1 MDINMTNND
10 YYEFETTNHNLKGLV
25 VISHGMAEHI
35 GRYSWLIEKLN
46 ADGYSVIAKD
56 HRGHG
61 KNILK
66 GMTPGFFSHKNGWTK
81 VSDDLRNTI
90 NFAIAKHPNI
100 DCFLLGHS
108 MGSWIAL
115 SLLDR
120 KLNIN
125 GLVIAGSSKLSG
137 FLIYTQL
144 MLVKFEVFIKGPTKT
159 SKLID
164 NLTLRKFNNA
174 YKPTKTPNDWISS
187 DPNSVNDYT
196 NDPLCGF
203 MVTNSLWNDLCK
215 GLIQIF
221 QKNFYSTSN
230 KNIPIL
236 IISGKNDAASSNGV
250 LAKKLHAFLSNIFD
264 NVAIKLI
271 NEARHEVFTE
281 INKDSTYKL
290 FLSFIQK

>member
-10 YYEFETTNHNLKGLV
+10 YYEFETTNSNLKGLV

-46 ADGYSVIAKD
+46 ADGYIVIAKD

-66 GMTPGFFSHKNGWTK
+66 GMTPGLFANNDGWTK
-81 VSDDLRNTI
+81 VGDDLRNTL
-90 NFAIAKHPNI
+90 NFAIKKYPNL

-125 GLVIAGSSKLSG
+125 GLIITGSSKLSR
-137 FLIYTQL
+137 LQIYIQL
-144 MLVKFEVFIKGPTKT
+144 MLIKFEIFFKGPMKT
-159 SKLID
+159 SQIID
-164 NLTLRKFNNA
+164 NLTLRKFNNE

-196 NDPLCGF
+196 KDPLCGF

-215 GLIQIF
+215 GLIKIF
-221 QKNFYSTSN
+221 HKNFYSSFN
-230 KNIPIL
+230 VNIPIL
-236 IISGKNDAASSNGV
+236 IISGKNDAANSNGV
-250 LAKKLHAFLSNIFD
+250 LANKLHVFLSTIFN
-264 NVAIKLI
+264 NVSIKLI
-271 NEARHEVFTE
+271 SDARHEVFTE
-281 INKDSTYKL
+281 INKESTYKL
-290 FLSFIQK
+290 FLSFIRK

>member
-1 MDINMTNND
+1 
-10 YYEFETTNHNLKGLV
+10 
-25 VISHGMAEHI
+25 MAEHI

-61 KNILK
+61 KNILQ
-66 GMTPGFFSHKNGWTK
+66 GMTPGLFADKDGWTK

-90 NFAIAKHPNI
+90 NFAVEKHPNL

-125 GLVIAGSSKLSG
+125 GLIITGSSKLSR
-137 FLIYTQL
+137 LIIYSQL
-144 MLVKFEVFIKGPTKT
+144 MLIKCEIFFKGSKKS

-164 NLTLRKFNNA
+164 NLTLRKFNNE

-187 DPNSVNDYT
+187 DQNSVNDYT

-215 GLIQIF
+215 GLIKIF
-221 QKNFYSTSN
+221 HKNFYSSFN
-230 KNIPIL
+230 VNIPIL

-250 LAKKLHAFLSNIFD
+250 LANKLHIFLSTIFN
-264 NVAIKLI
+264 NVSINLI
-271 NEARHEVFTE
+271 SDARHEIFTE
-281 INKDSTYKL
+281 INKESTYKL

>member
-1 MDINMTNND
+1 MDIDMTNND

-46 ADGYSVIAKD
+46 ANGYNVIAKD

-61 KNILK
+61 NNILK
-66 GMTPGFFSHKNGWTK
+66 GMMPGFFSNKNGWTK
-81 VSDDLRNTI
+81 VSNDLRNTI

-125 GLVIAGSSKLSG
+125 ALVITGSSKLSRL
-137 FLIYTQL
+137 LIYTQL
-144 MLVKFEVFIKGPTKT
+144 LIIKFEVFFKGPTKA
-159 SKLID
+159 SQLID
-164 NLTLRKFNNA
+164 NLTLRKFNNK

-187 DPNSVNDYT
+187 DPCSVNDYT

-203 MVTNSLWNDLCK
+203 IVTNSLWNDLCK
-215 GLIQIF
+215 GLMQIF
-221 QKNFYSTSN
+221 HKNFYSSSN
-230 KNIPIL
+230 VNIPIL

-250 LAKKLHAFLSNIFD
+250 LAKKLYAFLSNIFN
-264 NVAIKLI
+264 NVSIKLI
-271 NEARHEVFTE
+271 NDARHEVFTE
-281 INKDSTYKL
+281 VNKETTFKV

>member
-1 MDINMTNND
+1 MTNND
-10 YYEFETTNHNLKGLV
+10 YYEFETTNPNLKGLV

-61 KNILK
+61 KNILQ
-66 GMTPGFFSHKNGWTK
+66 GMTPGLFADKDGWTK

-90 NFAIAKHPNI
+90 NFAVEKHPNL

-125 GLVIAGSSKLSG
+125 GLIITGSSKLSRL
-137 FLIYTQL
+137 LIYIQL
-144 MLVKFEVFIKGPTKT
+144 MLIKFEIFFKGSMKT
-159 SKLID
+159 SHLID
-164 NLTLRKFNNA
+164 NLTLRKFNNE

-215 GLIQIF
+215 GLIEIF
-221 QKNFYSTSN
+221 HKNFYSSFN
-230 KNIPIL
+230 VNIPIL

-250 LAKKLHAFLSNIFD
+250 LTNKLHVFLSTIFN
-264 NVAIKLI
+264 NVSIKLI
-271 NEARHEVFTE
+271 NDARHEVFTE
-281 INKDSTYKL
+281 INKESTYKL

>member
-10 YYEFETTNHNLKGLV
+10 YYEFETTNPNLKGLV

-61 KNILK
+61 KNILQ
-66 GMTPGFFSHKNGWTK
+66 GMTPGLFADKDGWTK

-90 NFAIAKHPNI
+90 NFAVEKHPNL

-125 GLVIAGSSKLSG
+125 GLIITGSSKLSR
-137 FLIYTQL
+137 LIIYSQL
-144 MLVKFEVFIKGPTKT
+144 MLIKCEIFFKGSKKS

-164 NLTLRKFNNA
+164 NLTLRKFNNE

-187 DPNSVNDYT
+187 DQNSVNDYT

-215 GLIQIF
+215 GLIEIF
-221 QKNFYSTSN
+221 HKNFYSSFN
-230 KNIPIL
+230 VNIPIL
-236 IISGKNDAASSNGV
+236 IISGKNDAANSNGV
-250 LAKKLHAFLSNIFD
+250 LANKLHVFLSTIFN
-264 NVAIKLI
+264 NVSIKLI
-271 NEARHEVFTE
+271 NDARHEVFTE
-281 INKDSTYKL
+281 INKESTYKL
-290 FLSFIQK
+290 FLSFMQK